1 VIVDKELKVTICLH
15 DYVYSDLSV
24 RKGYN
29 NYVSSKE
36 DGLHCYIKQPSARA
50 QIHIR
55 KETPH
60 FNSIQNIF
68 FSIKMQGG

>member
-1 VIVDKELKVTICLH
+1 M
-15 DYVYSDLSV
+15 

-36 DGLHCYIKQPSARA
+36 DGLHCYIKQPSARG

-60 FNSIQNIF
+60 FNSIQNIL